1 MRKDHP
7 LSLAQPWGNHYNP
20 SKSSIRQP
28 LYTLRLECT
37 LWSRALD
44 PCSQV
49 IQTLSG
55 EQHLTAQM
63 VVMVVMVS
71 QGPALEWP
79 RH

>member
-7 LSLAQPWGNHYNP
+7 LSLAQPWGNRYDP
-20 SKSSIRQP
+20 SKSSICQP
-28 LYTLRLECT
+28 LYTLWLERT

-49 IQTLSG
+49 IQ
-55 EQHLTAQM
+55 M

-71 QGPALEWP
+71 QGPALAWP